1 MNLNA
6 TLFVQIVVF
15 LVFAIFTAKVVWPPL
30 VKVLDERS
38 QRIADSLA
46 AAEKSKPEVA
56 SVEQHVQAEIKK
68 AREEGQ
74 KRIAE
79 AEQRAQIVAAEIKQN
94 AEQQASKIIQQ
105 AKIEAQ
111 QEVLRAKEELRADVA
126 ALAMKG
132 AEQILKREIN
142 SATYADLL
150 KQISNEL

>member
-46 AAEKSKPEVA
+46 AAEKSKQEVA

-111 QEVLRAKEELRADVA
+111 QEELRADVA

>member
-46 AAEKSKPEVA
+46 AAEKSKQEVA

-79 AEQRAQIVAAEIKQN
+79 AEQRAQIVAAETN
-94 AEQQASKIIQQ
+94 RMRNSRPARSFSKP
-105 AKIEAQ
+105 K
-111 QEVLRAKEELRADVA
+111 
-126 ALAMKG
+126 
-132 AEQILKREIN
+132 LKHNRKYCVQKRN
-142 SATYADLL
+142 CGLMSLL
-150 KQISNEL
+150 LP